1 MNSNPCNPNR
11 LNMNNKKITWLSIL
25 QGWAMLWVVIGHATL
40 PELTTYT
47 KESYICSNISNTLM
61 VWAYSFHMPL
71 FIMISGYLFYLT
83 RIKKPMGYK
92 AMIIDKAKR
101 LGIPYFTF
109 ITAAFILKAVSI
121 GKVSR
126 GVEMTWE
133 YFLRE
138 FLFPFESS
146 LQEMWFIAAI
156 FWFFLLREAYK
167 QILKKQTLLVIVL
180 IIAIGMNFIQGTS
193 TTKFLAISH
202 AIHFFIYFYI
212 GMIIASQ
219 KYEKVLNN
227 KYTIIINAIIF
238 CVSFS
243 IHNELLTALTGC
255 CLFWGLANFAGKY
268 CSQLF
273 SSFREYTYQ
282 IFLLGIFVQTAI
294 KIIYSYLAIPDTYI
308 VFYILCILV
317 GIYIPVIISKLIK
330 RTNNKV
336 LKLILGL

>member
-1 MNSNPCNPNR
+1 MNK
-11 LNMNNKKITWLSIL
+11 KKITWLSVL
-25 QGWAMLWVVIGHATL
+25 QGWAILWVVIGHAAL
-40 PELTTYT
+40 PELTAYT

-61 VWAYSFHMPL
+61 AWAYSFHMPL

-109 ITAAFILKAVSI
+109 ITVAFVLKAVST
-121 GKVSR
+121 GKANR
-126 GVEMTWE
+126 GVEMTWD

-138 FLFPFESS
+138 FLFPFESA

-156 FWFFLLREAYK
+156 FWFFLLSGAYK
-167 QILKKQTLLVIVL
+167 PMLKKRILLVIVL
-180 IIAIGMNFIQGTS
+180 IMAIGMNFIRATS
-193 TTKFLAISH
+193 ITNFLAISH

-212 GMIIASQ
+212 GMVIASQ

-227 KYTIIINAIIF
+227 KYTTIISGIIF
-238 CVSFS
+238 CASFS
-243 IHNELLTALTGC
+243 IHNELLTALTSC
-255 CLFWGLANFAGKY
+255 CLFWGLANFAGRY
-268 CSQLF
+268 CSQVF

-294 KIIYSYLAIPDTYI
+294 KIIYSHLAIPNTYI
-308 VFYILCILV
+308 VF
-317 GIYIPVIISKLIK
+317 
-330 RTNNKV
+330 
-336 LKLILGL
+336 